1 VTMAFF
7 EDVWSRNFLNF
18 FSTPIHISEYLAGL
32 VTSSIITS
40 FFGLIVMLVVAM
52 MVFGLSFLS
61 YGLLIIPALMILF
74 LFGIALGITGCAAV
88 LRFGP
93 SAEWFIWPIPAVIS
107 PFVGVF
113 YPLSTLPAGMR
124 YISGILPPSFVFESI
139 RTIAA
144 KQQLDWSGLIWAGA
158 LSLLYLFLSCR
169 IFIGV
174 YRQAVK
180 NGIIT
185 RYSAESVS

>member
-1 VTMAFF
+1 
-7 EDVWSRNFLNF
+7 
-18 FSTPIHISEYLAGL
+18 
-32 VTSSIITS
+32 
-40 FFGLIVMLVVAM
+40 
-52 MVFGLSFLS
+52 
-61 YGLLIIPALMILF
+61 MILF

-113 YPLSTLPAGMR
+113 YPLSALPAGMR
-124 YISGILPPSFVFESI
+124 YVSGILPPSFVFESI
-139 RTIAA
+139 RAISA
-144 KQQLDWSGLIWAGA
+144 KQAPGWVGLIWAGV
-158 LSLLYLFLSCR
+158 LSLFYLFLSCR
-169 IFIGV
+169 IFVGV
-174 YRQAVK
+174 YRQAVR